1 MSPAAIFQIHLIL
14 GYVPW
19 LLCFGAYVWPRLK
32 AMDRIE
38 AQRAIATLHSF
49 RFFGLV
55 FIIPGVVGP
64 NLPTAFAAFAAYGDF
79 ATGLLAMLALLTV
92 RIRSVFWP
100 LVVAFNLVGAVDII
114 VDYYHGNQVGLPALA
129 GELGATHAV
138 PLIYVPLLIVTHV
151 PAFYLLRCHLSPAAP
166 TLPARVRVGRCQF
179 LIGVRGFVGRERL
192 SCQPGA
198 DALGVAGDGLHL
210 GADPVSDDRLGR
222 VRNAGGLSYRA
233 RGGRR
238 SRNTGGA
245 AFRL

>member
-1 MSPAAIFQIHLIL
+1 MSPATIFQIHLIL

-19 LLCFGAYVWPRLK
+19 LLCFGAYVWPRLN

-64 NLPTAFAAFAAYGDF
+64 NLPTGFAVFAAYGDF

-129 GELGATHAV
+129 GELGATYAI
-138 PLIYVPLLIVTHV
+138 PIIYVPLLMITHIA
-151 PAFYLLRCHLSPAAP
+151 AFYLLLRHRTQAAR
-166 TLPARVRVGRCQF
+166 TLP
-179 LIGVRGFVGRERL
+179 
-192 SCQPGA
+192 
-198 DALGVAGDGLHL
+198 
-210 GADPVSDDRLGR
+210 
-222 VRNAGGLSYRA
+222 
-233 RGGRR
+233 
-238 SRNTGGA
+238 GGA
-245 AFRL
+245 AAVDAISG